1 MRDVIRSNPPRAA
14 SVDRFERRTG
24 QRGEWAST
32 RLVYCAHA
40 RRRGCR
46 GPPDDGGNQDAIKDR
61 LTARRNAHSADCN
74 LIAYPMSSYGN
85 QKPLDRNDLDA
96 TRDARVCCP
105 VQWGRPSPLI
115 TDEQLAL

>member
-32 RLVYCAHA
+32 HLVYCAHA

-61 LTARRNAHSADCN
+61 LMMEAIRMQSRTA
-74 LIAYPMSSYGN
+74 LP
-85 QKPLDRNDLDA
+85 QDA
-96 TRDARVCCP
+96 TLT
-105 VQWGRPSPLI
+105 QLI
-115 TDEQLAL
+115 EI